1 MQRPLLCVISCLAL
15 VACETTPKSSLSGAQ
30 NAYRAARYSESLRM
44 AKDCVLHSTGVAR
57 DEATYIEGLSL
68 LRQAQPQAAVLPLRA
83 ASNSVD
89 QQLAAD
95 ASISLGSACI
105 ALEQFGD
112 AGRAYATAA
121 DLLDGEESNRAHA
134 TAARCFARAGLSV
147 ESAREHADARAPERE
162 GDALPSAVVAGNGF
176 GELPLAVL
184 PPSLPIRLPFAL
196 QAGAFRDRSKAESIA
211 RGLASNAK
219 RLGIAAPEVVPRVAK
234 DGSVLF
240 AVQVGEFS
248 SRADAIAARTK
259 LKTVGAT
266 VVER

>member
-1 MQRPLLCVISCLAL
+1 M
-15 VACETTPKSSLSGAQ
+15 
-30 NAYRAARYSESLRM
+30 
-44 AKDCVLHSTGVAR
+44 HSTGVAR
-57 DEATYIEGLSL
+57 DEASYLEGLSL
-68 LRQAQPQAAVLPLRA
+68 LRQAQPQAALAPLRA

-89 QQLAAD
+89 QQLAAN

-105 ALEQFGD
+105 ALEEFGD

-121 DLLDGEESNRAHA
+121 DLLDGEDSTRAHA

-147 ESAREHADARAPERE
+147 ESAREHADAGAPERE
-162 GDALPSAVVAGNGF
+162 SAAMPPAVVAGNGF
-176 GELPLAVL
+176 GEVPLAVV
-184 PPSLPIRLPFAL
+184 PPKPIRLPFAL

-211 RGLASNAK
+211 RGLSSNAK
-219 RLGIAAPEVVPRVAK
+219 HLGLAAPEVVQRVAK

-240 AVQVGEFS
+240 AVQVGEFL
-248 SRADAIAARTK
+248 SRADAIVARAK

>member
-30 NAYRAARYSESLRM
+30 NAYRAASYSESLRM
-44 AKDCVLHSTGVAR
+44 AKDCVLHSTGIAR
-57 DEATYIEGLSL
+57 DEASYLEGLSL
-68 LRQAQPQAAVLPLRA
+68 LRQAQPQASLAPLRA

-89 QQLAAD
+89 QQLAAN

-105 ALEQFGD
+105 ALEEFGD

-147 ESAREHADARAPERE
+147 ESAREHADAGAPERE
-162 GDALPSAVVAGNGF
+162 SAVVPPTVVAGNGF
-176 GELPLAVL
+176 GEVPLTVV
-184 PPSLPIRLPFAL
+184 PPTPIRLPFAL

-211 RGLASNAK
+211 RGLSSNAK
-219 RLGIAAPEVVPRVAK
+219 RLGLAAPEVVQRVAK

-240 AVQVGEFS
+240 AVQVGEFL
-248 SRADAIAARTK
+248 SRADAIVARTK